1 MTKKKQA
8 LLSVIGTVAVLVSL
22 SGVVYYQVKE
32 NTTVKVQERIQ
43 KVCVLEDI
51 SRVEFKTNELL
62 TIEKQ
67 AKGWQNP
74 DLDYLTYD
82 NERISEWLGLLQNVQ
97 TEKIVKN
104 VEDETT
110 YGISD
115 ESPMITIYDAL
126 NNSQTLFMGNINSE
140 EQAVYVKSDEERVL
154 YMIALEDAERLFI
167 SPNTFVEVEDILA
180 PKVTG
185 QLDLVKSGE
194 SKLHFVLEDRW
205 YLKEYFDMPY
215 PLQEGEIEKLLEDIN
230 SLMVLEYVGTYEDL
244 SAYGLDQPQFEVII
258 SEQEKIAFGHL
269 KDEHVYITLNDGKD
283 VYTTDRK
290 VYDQLEGIDP
300 FKVIDKQFIK
310 WPFDAIKQIELSNP
324 QGTYL
329 LRLDQES
336 IKQDEEERT
345 EPVISEEEKAV
356 ISEDKLEIGASLN
369 QLFLNEAEAKSWVD
383 KINTSLYIEA
393 QLQNPKIE
401 QKQERRAEA
410 SIVYTFKD
418 DSQVTIELVPYD
430 INYYILRYNGS
441 VQFAVNKEKITKLF
455 TELSHLDKASE
466 K

>member
-1 MTKKKQA
+1 
-8 LLSVIGTVAVLVSL
+8 
-22 SGVVYYQVKE
+22 
-32 NTTVKVQERIQ
+32 
-43 KVCVLEDI
+43 
-51 SRVEFKTNELL
+51 
-62 TIEKQ
+62 
-67 AKGWQNP
+67 
-74 DLDYLTYD
+74 
-82 NERISEWLGLLQNVQ
+82 
-97 TEKIVKN
+97 
-104 VEDETT
+104 
-110 YGISD
+110 
-115 ESPMITIYDAL
+115 
-126 NNSQTLFMGNINSE
+126 
-140 EQAVYVKSDEERVL
+140 
-154 YMIALEDAERLFI
+154 MIALEDAERLFI

-194 SKLHFVLEDRW
+194 KLHFVLEDRW

-300 FKVIDKQFIK
+300 FKVIDKQSIK

-336 IKQDEEERT
+336 IKQDETKQINEQKQEEEERT

-356 ISEDKLEIGASLN
+356 K
-369 QLFLNEAEAKSWVD
+369 V
-383 KINTSLYIEA
+383 KI
-393 QLQNPKIE
+393 K
-401 QKQERRAEA
+401 
-410 SIVYTFKD
+410 
-418 DSQVTIELVPYD
+418 
-430 INYYILRYNGS
+430 
-441 VQFAVNKEKITKLF
+441 
-455 TELSHLDKASE
+455 
-466 K
+466 